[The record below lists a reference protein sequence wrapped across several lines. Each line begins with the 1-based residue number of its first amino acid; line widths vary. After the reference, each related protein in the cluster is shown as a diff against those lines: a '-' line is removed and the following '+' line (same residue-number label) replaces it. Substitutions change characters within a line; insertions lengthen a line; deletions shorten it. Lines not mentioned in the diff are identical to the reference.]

1 MDLDQVISR
10 SLNREQRNIYGDL
23 GPRCRWCSGLGQ
35 VLALGGGNAP
45 VTRSTSRCT
54 CHGSGLDLETIQ
66 RNEISSLVDRMAR
79 LEQRHARDLRTQQRL
94 LKELTTYRA
103 NGKMSRQF
111 WSECIAWF
119 TASGTSINTS
129 TSETIV
135 FPNVTVPANYM
146 ADGRLLRLQVNGSH
160 STLGSGTVTVI
171 FRVRWGGVGG
181 TLLTAT
187 GTIVQVISLTAA
199 FWRLEVVLQTQSN
212 GATGTI
218 LANGGAEVFGAT
230 APTIGSATGAPAVSP
245 MTAGGQITP
254 AAVTV
259 DLTADTALSITAQ
272 MGASSASNIIL
283 GRQYNLESLN

>member
-1 MDLDQVISR
+1 MTYDALLQASLSR
-10 SLNREQRNIYGDL
+10 PQRNIYGDL
-23 GPRCRWCSGLGQ
+23 GPRCRWCSGLGN

-54 CHGSGLDLETIQ
+54 CQGSGLDLEALQ
-66 RNEISSLVDRMAR
+66 RQQVSDLVDRMSR
-79 LEQRHARDLRTQQRL
+79 LEQRHHKDLRTQQRL
-94 LKELTTYRA
+94 LRELNTYRT

-111 WSECIAWF
+111 WSECIAWA
-119 TASGTSINTS
+119 TASGTSINT
-129 TSETIV
+129 TAAETIV

-146 ADGRLLRLQVNGSH
+146 ADGRLLRMQVNGSH

-171 FRVRWGGVGG
+171 FRVRWGGVAG
-181 TLLTAT
+181 TLLCAT
-187 GTIVQVISLTAA
+187 GTITQVISLTAA
-199 FWRLEVVLQTQSN
+199 FWRFEVLLQTQSN

-218 LANGGAEVFGAT
+218 LASGGAEVFGAT

-259 DLTADTALSITAQ
+259 DLTADTALSVTAQ
-272 MGASSASNIIL
+272 MGASSASNIVL
-283 GRQYNLESLN
+283 GRQYNLESMN